1 MRRYSKYF
9 IYFIYSIYSI
19 YLTTLSSCTSNE
31 IGNSKDVNPDAVYF
45 DYKIY
50 GDEKDGNMTVYL
62 QYRMGG
68 KNGTTLVLNEPAK
81 VHLDGEEIKVDSAKL
96 SGAFYQVDKP
106 LKSFAGKHEI
116 VFTDLNNKEHKEE
129 FSFTP
134 LKLKTNIPAVINR
147 GDLAFDFDGV
157 GQNEYIRVVL
167 IDTSFR
173 SRDINEIDTVR
184 NGRIVI
190 KSDQLRN
197 LVNGHITLQ
206 FSKELEKPLKNGMK
220 EGGRISISYTI
231 LREFELKAP

>member
-9 IYFIYSIYSI
+9 IYSIYFVYFIYLS
-19 YLTTLSSCTSNE
+19 TLSSCTSNE

-45 DYKIY
+45 DYRIY
-50 GDEKDGNMTVYL
+50 GDEKDENMTVYL

-81 VHLDGEEIKVDSAKL
+81 VQLDGEEIKADSAKL
-96 SGAFYQVDKP
+96 SGAFYEVEKP
-106 LKSFAGKHEI
+106 VRSFAGKHEI

-129 FSFTP
+129 FSFSP

-157 GQNEYIRVVL
+157 EPHEYIRVVA
-167 IDTSFR
+167 IDTSFY
-173 SRDINEIDTVR
+173 SRDINEIDTVS

-190 KSDQLRN
+190 KADHLKN

-206 FSKELEKPLKNGMK
+206 FSKELEKPIKNGTK

-231 LREFELKAP
+231 QREFVLQ